1 MNIHDYI
8 QTSIQKISMITTD
21 SNIDVQI
28 PDNSLSPEMVS
39 DNSNLGCASSNLS
52 FCSVKDY
59 DKYSSNPKL
68 VLKNLMVK
76 KNYRLV
82 VGNVNINSI
91 SNKFANLNVII
102 QGKDDV
108 LVIAE
113 TKTDLTH

>member
-8 QTSIQKISMITTD
+8 QTSIQKISMITT
-21 SNIDVQI
+21 IDVQI
-28 PDNSLSPEMVS
+28 PNNSLSPEMVS
-39 DNSNLGCASSNLS
+39 DNSNLGCVSSNLS
-52 FCSVKDY
+52 FCNVKDY

-68 VLKNLMVK
+68 VLKNLTIK

-102 QGKDDV
+102 QGKNDV

>member
-1 MNIHDYI
+1 MSKYLTILFPLKWSVI
-8 QTSIQKISMITTD
+8 IVIL
-21 SNIDVQI
+21 V
-28 PDNSLSPEMVS
+28 V
-39 DNSNLGCASSNLS
+39 SSNLS
-52 FCSVKDY
+52 FCNVKDY

-68 VLKNLMVK
+68 VLKNLTIK